1 MDITQLTATT
11 WTSTDWRY
19 VIEYLPACSS
29 LLECHDDRYAITDQG
44 RRVGTFSSLESAAA
58 WLVRFDAGQER
69 AQS

>member
-11 WTSTDWRY
+11 WTSADWRY

-29 LLECHDDRYAITDQG
+29 LLECHGDRYAVTDLG
-44 RRVGTFSSLESAAA
+44 RRVGTFSSLASATA
-58 WLVRFDAGQER
+58 WLARFDAGQER